1 MARAIYTIT
10 APDGSEF
17 DLEGPANATPEQ
29 IKAEASKAF
38 STFTAPRERPPV
50 DPASENRDPRDVQA
64 GRRPA
69 PATTPFGIAR
79 EIYNVG
85 GMRDVAQGARDLY
98 DGARQLGVR
107 GLRTVG
113 LADQS
118 TVDNVDRDVRRVNSE
133 FEYATGS
140 QPGEF
145 RPFRAAGNIVA
156 TAPLLPARLASAAS
170 LPGRIAGNAVIGGAA
185 GALQPVTQTEDFGWE
200 KTKQIGM
207 GAGASA
213 VASPV
218 AEGLV
223 RVAVPVVNRVAAV
236 ARSLGRQPSQAQID
250 NLISQELDQQGVRFV
265 GLGDD
270 VRNALRQDVRSA
282 LQTGGTVDA
291 SALRRLADVRA
302 VGATPTRGAVTLDP
316 VQITAERNLAKIGA
330 NSTDP
335 QLQQLAQIEAGNNRA
350 LIDRVNTLG
359 AGRASSE
366 FNAGQQIA
374 GALRGVDE
382 ARGARVTQLYDEARA
397 LNGGDIPLDGV
408 GFVNNASRALDA
420 QMRGAFLPAEFR
432 GILQS
437 IADGRM
443 PMNIA
448 TQEQLRT
455 MLATAQRGA
464 QDGNTRAALGIVR
477 DALEGISPVQSASRV
492 AGAAIP
498 SGQGGA
504 VGADE
509 VTAAFNRARTAHR
522 ARMDAR
528 EKTPALAAAVD
539 DAAPDTFVRDYVL
552 KARSARDLAAL
563 REAAPEVG
571 PEARTQVVN
580 YLKQR
585 ALSGAAD
592 EVGTFSQSGYNRALR
607 EIGNEKLAA
616 LGFSADDIAALQQ
629 VGRASSYLQIQPKG
643 SAVNNS
649 NTAAAAA
656 GALDRILSRVP
667 VIGEFIRSPTN
678 SYLAARAARN
688 ALRSELPVT
697 GQFIDEPT
705 RNALIRSPF
714 GVPFGAAAAQ
724 D

>member
-10 APDGSEF
+10 APDGTEF

-50 DPASENRDPRDVQA
+50 DPASANRDPRDVQA

-69 PATTPFGIAR
+69 PATTPFGIAK

-85 GMRDVAQGARDLY
+85 GMRDVVQGARDLY
-98 DGARQLGVR
+98 EGGRQLGVR

-118 TVDNVDRDVRRVNSE
+118 TVDNVDREVRRVNSE
-133 FEYATGS
+133 FEYDTGS

-200 KTKQIGM
+200 KSKQVGM
-207 GAGASA
+207 GAGAAA
-213 VASPV
+213 VATPV

-223 RVAVPVVNRVAAV
+223 RVAVPVVNRVATFV
-236 ARSLGRQPSQAQID
+236 RSLGRQPSQAQID
-250 NLISQELDQQGVRFV
+250 NLISQELDQQGVRFA

-282 LQTGGTVDA
+282 LQTGDTVDA

-316 VQITAERNLAKIGA
+316 VQITAERNLAKVGA

-366 FNAGQQIA
+366 FNAGQQITR
-374 GALRGVDE
+374 ALRGVDE

-477 DALEGISPVQSASRV
+477 DALEGIAPVQSASRAV
-492 AGAAIP
+492 GPAIP
-498 SGQGGA
+498 GGQG
-504 VGADE
+504 GADE

-528 EKTPALAAAVD
+528 ERTPALAAAVD
-539 DAAPDTFVRDYVL
+539 DAQPDAFVRDYVL
-552 KARSARDLAAL
+552 KAKSARDLAAL

-571 PEARTQVVN
+571 PAARAQVVN

-616 LGFSADDIAALQQ
+616 LGFSVDDIAALQQ

-714 GVPFGAAAAQ
+714 GLPFGAAAAQ